1 MTGYSR
7 GVSTF
12 AAAVERAER
21 AQLIADLKAAR
32 SELVTRGRTG
42 GEFVDQETGAV
53 CALGAVGFATVD
65 DFDIRHECGYGA
77 LAVTPRALRVWHTLR
92 GFLPE
97 GFIDVDAFNDTGTT
111 TDEDVLNLFDKALA
125 DLGGMA

>member
-1 MTGYSR
+1 M
-7 GVSTF
+7 STF
-12 AAAVERAER
+12 AAAVEQAER

-42 GEFVDQETGAV
+42 GEFVDHETGAV

-65 DFDIRHECGYGA
+65 DFDMRHECGYGA
-77 LAVTPRALRVWHTLR
+77 LSVTPRALKVWHTLR

-97 GFIDVDAFNDTGTT
+97 GAIDVDTFNDTEGTT
-111 TDEDVLNLFDKALA
+111 GQDVLDLFDKALA